1 MQEARAPEMTA
12 EAAQNLPSPR
22 DTAAVAASPPSTPQG
37 AAHLQPR
44 HLGIA
49 LQPLGMPFWESRGSL
64 LPCLVSVLITQVQHA
79 ASVKTAQ
86 ALA

>member
-1 MQEARAPEMTA
+1 MQEAQAPEMTA

-22 DTAAVAASPPSTPQG
+22 DTAAVAASPPSTPAG
-37 AAHLQPR
+37 AAQLQLR
-44 HLGIA
+44 HSGVA
-49 LQPLGMPFWESRGSL
+49 VQPSGMSFWESRGSL